1 MILGKIVAGALA
13 IVWEIESAFV
23 NVSLG
28 SVVISRGTNT
38 TCAVTNAT
46 ANLTG
51 CGQSLSDALVSLT
64 IGGVNVLNGLLTGLS
79 VTGGR

>member
-23 NVSLG
+23 NVNLG
-28 SVVISRGTNT
+28 NVVISRATNT

-46 ANLTG
+46 ATLTG
-51 CGQSLSDALVSLT
+51 CGQSLSDSLVSLT
-64 IGGVNVLNGLLTGLS
+64 IGGINVLNGLLTGLS